1 MNGGG
6 ILDDFKHAFN
16 RPNNG
21 HIQLILINV
30 IVFLVLIV
38 SKVFIDLTL
47 GPEAFRNVLV
57 QLAMPSNTESFL
69 VKPWTIF
76 TYMFVH
82 IGFFHILFNM
92 LFLYWFGMVIKE
104 FLGSNRVIGLYV
116 LGGIAGGIMYIL
128 IYNLIPF
135 YADRV
140 DISILYGASAG
151 VFAVVV
157 GAATFMP
164 NYTFFLLFIGPV
176 RIKYIALFYVI
187 LSFANTTG
195 PNAGGEL
202 AHLGGA
208 LIGFL
213 FIKQLNSGID
223 WSKPIVKVMHFFKS
237 FFVKQPNIRVTYSR
251 KEQSRPS
258 SRRGFQ
264 SSKKSTNTK
273 TVEQDEIDEILDKIS
288 QSGYDSLSKEEKEKL
303 FNASKK

>member
-1 MNGGG
+1 MNGG

-21 HIQLILINV
+21 HIQLILVNL
-30 IVFLVLIV
+30 IVFLVLII
-38 SKVFIDLTL
+38 SKVFIDILIAPHAFESVLT
-47 GPEAFRNVLV
+47 
-57 QLAMPSNTESFL
+57 QIAMPSNTESFIR
-69 VKPWTIF
+69 KPWTII

-104 FLGSNRVIGLYV
+104 FLGSNRVVALYL
-116 LGGIAGGIMYIL
+116 LGGLAGGLTYLL

-135 YADRV
+135 YSDRV
-140 DISILYGASAG
+140 DTSILFGASAG

-202 AHLGGA
+202 AHMGGA

-213 FIKQLNSGID
+213 FIKQLNNGHD
-223 WSKPIVKVMHFFKS
+223 WGKPVLAVLNFIRS
-237 FFVKQPNIRVTYSR
+237 FFVKQSNIRVTYSR
-251 KEQSRPS
+251 KE
-258 SRRGFQ
+258 
-264 SSKKSTNTK
+264 KTNKSAFGSGRSQRK
-273 TVEQDEIDEILDKIS
+273 ASGQVGSVEQDEIDAILDKIS
-288 QSGYDSLSKEEKEKL
+288 QSGYESLSKVEKEKL

>member
-1 MNGGG
+1 MNGSG
-6 ILDDFKHAFN
+6 ILDDFKNAFN

-30 IVFLVLIV
+30 VVFIVLII
-38 SKVFIDLTL
+38 SKVFIDLSL
-47 GPEAFRNVLV
+47 GPEAFRSVLT
-57 QLAMPSNTESFL
+57 QIAMPSHTETFL
-69 VKPWTIF
+69 IKPWTLF

-104 FLGSNRVIGLYV
+104 FLGSNRVIGLYI
-116 LGGIAGGIMYIL
+116 LGGIAGGLFYIL

-140 DISILYGASAG
+140 ENSILFGASAG

-176 RIKYIALFYVI
+176 RIKYIALFYVV

-208 LIGFL
+208 LVGFL
-213 FIKQLNSGID
+213 FIKQLNRGTD
-223 WSKPIVKVMHFFKS
+223 WGKPVLSVIHFFRS
-237 FFVKQPNIRVTYSR
+237 FFVKQSNIRVTYSR
-251 KEQSRPS
+251 KEKASTGASRQPA
-258 SRRGFQ
+258 
-264 SSKKSTNTK
+264 KKSASR
-273 TVEQDEIDEILDKIS
+273 VEQDEIDEILDKIS